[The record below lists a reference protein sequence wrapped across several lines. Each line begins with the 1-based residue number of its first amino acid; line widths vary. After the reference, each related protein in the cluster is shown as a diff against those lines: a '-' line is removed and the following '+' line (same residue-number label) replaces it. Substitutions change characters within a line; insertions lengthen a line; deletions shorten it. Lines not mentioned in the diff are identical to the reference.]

1 MYSALTWKHMQDP
14 QNRGVLKNPDA
25 VGEAH
30 YPPCGDHF
38 ILQLQVQEG
47 RIVQAKFLA
56 KACGPVVAV
65 GSAATTMLESLT
77 LEQARNVSAFQ
88 LDQLLGGLPLPKR
101 HALLLFLDSLHQAIE
116 QYSKENYQNVDHQ
129 C

>member
-1 MYSALTWKHMQDP
+1 MYSALTWEHMQDP
-14 QNRGVLKNPDA
+14 QNRGILKDPDA

-38 ILQLQVQEG
+38 ILQLQIQEE

-56 KACGPVVAV
+56 RACGPVVAV
-65 GSAATTMLESLT
+65 GSAATTMLKSLT
-77 LEQARNVSAFQ
+77 LEQARAVSAFEI
-88 LDQLLGGLPLPKR
+88 DQLLGGLPLPKR

-116 QYSKENYQNVDHQ
+116 HHLKENH
-129 C
+129 